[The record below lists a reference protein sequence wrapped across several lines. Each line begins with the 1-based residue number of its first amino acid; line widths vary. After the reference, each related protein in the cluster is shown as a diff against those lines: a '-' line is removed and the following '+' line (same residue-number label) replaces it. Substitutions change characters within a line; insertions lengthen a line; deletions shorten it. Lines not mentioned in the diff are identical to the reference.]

1 MVAARTKFNS
11 RNLMEL
17 AIEVIIRD
25 TRAERA
31 LLFRPLNTYLTMLT
45 KCNYSG

>member
-17 AIEVIIRD
+17 AIEVINGI
-25 TRAERA
+25 
-31 LLFRPLNTYLTMLT
+31 LVQSVLCFFGL
-45 KCNYSG
+45 